1 VNPKHEREFARAIG
15 NGQYE
20 QDDQGGLYLPRQR
33 VSIGGVFESEVWR
46 NGECIA
52 PPEPSHNKI
61 VDEALNKVFLDAI
74 FGQNSETPVYPW
86 FVSVY
91 TANQAPAASWDYEN
105 YPTNATEITAAQI
118 TGSSRPAYTVNGP
131 STTQSISNSNSKAT
145 FTIDTG
151 QSATV
156 YGAAVLSVSTLG
168 ETSNAAGRL
177 LAASLFTTA
186 RALSAG
192 DDLLVTYTINASSS
206 T

>member
-1 VNPKHEREFARAIG
+1 MNPIRERELAQAMAR
-15 NGQYE
+15 GQFE
-20 QDDQGGLYLPRQR
+20 QDDQGGIYLPRQR
-33 VSIGGVFESEVWR
+33 VSIGGVFGSEVWR

-52 PPEPSHNKI
+52 PYEENHNKI

-74 FGQNSETPVYPW
+74 FGQNSEVPVYPW

-91 TANQAPAASWDYEN
+91 TANAAPANTWDYEN
-105 YPTNATEITAAQI
+105 YPTNATEITAAHI
-118 TGSSRPAYTVNGP
+118 TGTARPSFTVNAP
-131 STTQSISNSNSKAT
+131 STAQSISNSNAKAT
-145 FTIDTG
+145 FTMDTG

-156 YGAAVLSVSTLG
+156 YGAAILSVATLG